1 MAISKTSELFKLVKS
16 LTKSEKRSFRL
27 YAERIQESET
37 LLYMKLFD
45 IMDKQK
51 KMDEKS
57 IKSKMDNIGGVK
69 YSNVKRHLYEQI
81 LVSLRL
87 VNKSKKPN
95 IRIREYLD
103 FVYLLYGKGLYM
115 QALQLVDKAKKLARQ
130 HHLDLILLTIIE
142 VEKVIHSRHIT
153 RSESEP
159 IEALMEE
166 ALAIDNALSI
176 RIQFSNLRLALH
188 NFYVRQ
194 GQVYNKEQEAE
205 FLQLFEHKMPTVVH
219 TRLGH
224 MEKVHL
230 YQSYVWYYYLLNDFD
245 NCYIYALKWVELFK
259 QEDELI
265 ARDINLFFRG
275 YHYLLLCLYNLN
287 KGEQH
292 AEYQADLENF
302 RKTKYPKFNENT
314 KIISFLY
321 VHLGRLNQ
329 HFLDKTFAEGVKG
342 SKRTLKRLERYTD
355 KVDKHKIMIFYYKIA
370 WMHLGNK
377 QADKCIDYLQ
387 MIIDLTN
394 HSLKND
400 IQVYTRLMFL
410 MAHYELE
417 NFDLL
422 PSIIKNYQRFFKKVE
437 FNNQVIANILNFFK
451 EVLRKPVSERREVI
465 QKYLLV
471 LKSLESNKYEK
482 RAFLYLD
489 CIGWLESLT
498 K

>member
-1 MAISKTSELFKLVKS
+1 MAISKTDELFKLVKS

-27 YAERIQESET
+27 YAERIQESDT

-51 KMDEKS
+51 KMNEKA
-57 IKSKMDNIGGVK
+57 IKSKMGNVGAVK
-69 YSNVKRHLYEQI
+69 YSNTKRHLYEQI

-103 FVYLLYGKGLYM
+103 FAYLLYGKGLYM
-115 QALQLVDKAKKLARQ
+115 QALKIIDKAKKLARQ
-130 HHLDLILLTIIE
+130 HHLDFILLTIIE
-142 VEKVIHSRHIT
+142 VEKIIQSRHIT
-153 RSESEP
+153 RSESAP

-166 ALAIDNALSI
+166 SLAIGEALNI

-188 NFYVRQ
+188 NFYVRE
-194 GQVYNKEQEAE
+194 GQVYNKAQEE
-205 FLQLFEHKMPTVVH
+205 SFLNIFEKRMPTVVH

-230 YQSYVWYYYLLNDFD
+230 YQSYVWYYYILNDFE
-245 NCYIYALKWVELFK
+245 NCYRYALKWVELFK
-259 QEDELI
+259 QDDELI

-275 YHYLLLCLYNLN
+275 YNYLLLSLYNLD
-287 KGEQH
+287 KGKQH

-302 RKTKYPKFNENT
+302 RKTKYSKFNENT

-355 KVDKHKIMIFYYKIA
+355 KIDKHRVMVFHYKIA

-394 HSLKND
+394 ESLKND

-417 NFDLL
+417 NFSFLASAL
-422 PSIIKNYQRFFKKVE
+422 KNYQRF
-437 FNNQVIANILNFFK
+437 
-451 EVLRKPVSERREVI
+451 LRKW
-465 QKYLLV
+465 
-471 LKSLESNKYEK
+471 N
-482 RAFLYLD
+482 
-489 CIGWLESLT
+489 LT
-498 K
+498 IK